1 MIKDLFLSYFS
12 ILNYCFSFI
21 TIVTQDAK
29 NLLGRLLIRDPRER
43 LGSGDRD
50 AIELKEHAF
59 FRYFEE
65 YSSALFSYF
74 FHHWQFFFKLSFLLL
89 PSSSHPFSLPHPLS
103 THKIIQHPL
112 SHLISTFLHFLFHLL
127 TDLILF
133 AYFFHQWNGFRGS
146 CRWSHNPPLDSHSS
160 RQYGHF
166 SIRYGVHFHATSW

>member
-1 MIKDLFLSYFS
+1 MIKDLILSYFS

-74 FHHWQFFFKLSFLLL
+74 FHH
-89 PSSSHPFSLPHPLS
+89 
-103 THKIIQHPL
+103 
-112 SHLISTFLHFLFHLL
+112 
-127 TDLILF
+127 
-133 AYFFHQWNGFRGS
+133 
-146 CRWSHNPPLDSHSS
+146 
-160 RQYGHF
+160 
-166 SIRYGVHFHATSW
+166 